1 MTRLFVRHNLADYTA
16 WRKAYHDV
24 EAERKAVGVTA
35 HAVFKSHRCDCPAR
49 LLNIAKHQKL
59 RLYRGTSEDRGCQL
73 NSSLGAKPTRRA
85 TFWTA
90 AWRTTK
96 KQTLRRSSIPTTRQ

>member
-59 RLYRGTSEDRGCQL
+59 RLYRGTSEDRGVPVEQQSRSQA
-73 NSSLGAKPTRRA
+73 NSPGHVLDRRPCRVGPGNFTPSLSQN
-85 TFWTA
+85 
-90 AWRTTK
+90 RT
-96 KQTLRRSSIPTTRQ
+96 